1 MFKVLT
7 TEYDTTD
14 MDLKPAEATV
24 STESPPAER
33 IRWSEA
39 ALDPALLGPRRGSD
53 ADLLSR
59 TSLVIPTLNEAKN
72 LMQLAEEMPAEIGEI
87 IVVDG
92 LSTDNTIETARALW
106 PSVRI
111 VLQPVA
117 GKGAALKAG
126 FEAATREFIAMIDA
140 DGSMQPSELVDY
152 LRVLHEGADLAK
164 GSRYL
169 IGGGSDDL
177 TFLRSAGNR
186 VLTQLVNV
194 LWKTEYTD
202 LCYGYAAFRRSVA
215 SSVMPNSN
223 GFEVETFINI
233 RATTEGLAVAE
244 VPSWE
249 RPRWH
254 GESNLRVVR
263 DGLRI
268 ARTILQEHRKGRSER
283 RN

>member
-1 MFKVLT
+1 
-7 TEYDTTD
+7 
-14 MDLKPAEATV
+14 MDLKPVDELV
-24 STESPPAER
+24 STEAPAQAR
-33 IRWSEA
+33 IRWAETT
-39 ALDPALLGPRRGSD
+39 LDPALLGPRKGSD
-53 ADLLSR
+53 ADLLGR
-59 TSLVIPTLNEAKN
+59 TTLVIPTLNEAKN
-72 LMQLAEEMPAEIGEI
+72 LIQLAEEMPPGIGEI
-87 IVVDG
+87 IIVDG
-92 LSTDNTIETARALW
+92 LSTDDTVDTARRLW
-106 PSVRI
+106 PTARI

-126 FEAATREFIAMIDA
+126 FEVATKEFIAMIDA
-140 DGSMQPSELVDY
+140 DGSMQPSELLDY
-152 LRVLHEGADLAK
+152 LRPLDEGADLAK

-169 IGGGSDDL
+169 VGGGSDDL

-186 VLTQLVNV
+186 VLTHLVNV

-202 LCYGYAAFRRSVA
+202 LCYGYAAFRRSA
-215 SSVMPNSN
+215 AHSVMPNSN
-223 GFEVETFINI
+223 GFEVETFMNI

-268 ARTILQEHRKGRSER
+268 ARTILQEHRKSREDR
-283 RN
+283 AA